1 MILSHEHKFIFI
13 HIGKTGGT
21 SIEKVLCEELNIPF
35 EETKKNPKTGNWW
48 KHAWSME
55 MRNYVGYENWDE
67 YFKFAFVR
75 NPYDML
81 LSLYSMYTQ
90 YPEYIDPVKH
100 ENLYHPW
107 NQFKSYED
115 LVMGMISKDHEPNKK
130 WSLQL
135 KKLGA
140 KNTMQVWESLA
151 NLQSKYL
158 TDHKGNLLV
167 DFVGKFETL
176 QQDFNY
182 CCKKIGIK
190 PIDLICHGATKHKD
204 FRDVY
209 TKDMFNFVTK
219 HSWKDIWRFGYEH
232 SISV

>member
-1 MILSHEHKFIFI
+1 
-13 HIGKTGGT
+13 
-21 SIEKVLCEELNIPF
+21 
-35 EETKKNPKTGNWW
+35 
-48 KHAWSME
+48 
-55 MRNYVGYENWDE
+55 
-67 YFKFAFVR
+67 
-75 NPYDML
+75 
-81 LSLYSMYTQ
+81 MYTQ

-190 PIDLICHGATKHKD
+190 PIDLIFHGATKHKD

-209 TKDMFNFVTK
+209 TKEMFNFVTK